1 MGQRRTNKGQRSLL
15 GNDLISDSSLCM
27 KPISSA
33 STEFGHTSGK
43 QTLTT
48 QNPLVLRL
56 RIMHYKPYVFQNMCN
71 CQSRYCST
79 TKYSQSFIFLARAA
93 PQLSDLYRVL
103 SSNSCWRTSSG
114 ANLAVLGARGLPFS
128 ATLHFLFCFGFFASF
143 FFPFHNIFRPVF
155 PS

>member
-33 STEFGHTSGK
+33 NTEFGHTSGK

-48 QNPLVLRL
+48 QNPFVLML
-56 RIMHYKPYVFQNMCN
+56 RIMHYKPYIFQNMCN

-114 ANLAVLGARGLPFS
+114 ANLAVLGARGL
-128 ATLHFLFCFGFFASF
+128 LFLRRCTFCFVLVFLPPF
-143 FFPFHNIFRPVF
+143 FFLP
-155 PS
+155 